1 MSRGP
6 LRFLFLAVL
15 GLAAAWMVGR
25 DALTLTSADSAP
37 APDAASAPQDSVV
50 AVAES
55 APATPTSPQEMDSL
69 PAGPASEASRDI
81 PQARRMTPAQ
91 ARAAMLQWA
100 QERDCIT
107 ARRAARGDGDVNYEP
122 VFWRWMQPEQVAIER
137 LGQRAA
143 TGRLMQGCPPEQA
156 ADNANAESRRRLAAA
171 VAAGDVEARLLAW
184 RDQRQLELAR
194 GQAVSPER
202 LAELRQ
208 LLQEALLSGDLD
220 LLGVIARNERELH
233 LAQAPRDL
241 ATWQSETAWQLV
253 ACDLGYDCGPTS
265 RLLDRMCLRQTRG
278 ACGAANYEEALRFTL
293 HPGIFERLQQRRAA
307 LLARIRAGQIA
318 GIFDPPPETP
328 TGGRGP

>member
-1 MSRGP
+1 MSGRP
-6 LRFLFLAVL
+6 LRLLLLSAL
-15 GLAAAWMVGR
+15 GLTAVWMVGR
-25 DALTLTSADSAP
+25 DTLTPTSADFAP

-55 APATPTSPQEMDSL
+55 ATATPTPPQEMD
-69 PAGPASEASRDI
+69 AMADGPTSEAFQEASH
-81 PQARRMTPAQ
+81 ARRLTPAQ

-100 QERDCIT
+100 QERDCYT
-107 ARRAARGDGDVNYEP
+107 ARRAARSDGDVNYEP
-122 VFWRWMQPEQVAIER
+122 VYWRWMPPEQVAIER

-156 ADNANAESRRRLAAA
+156 ADNADAESRRRLAAA

-233 LAQAPRDL
+233 LAQSPRDL
-241 ATWQSETAWQLV
+241 ASWQSGTAWQLV

-293 HPGIFERLQQRRAA
+293 HPGICERLQQRRTE